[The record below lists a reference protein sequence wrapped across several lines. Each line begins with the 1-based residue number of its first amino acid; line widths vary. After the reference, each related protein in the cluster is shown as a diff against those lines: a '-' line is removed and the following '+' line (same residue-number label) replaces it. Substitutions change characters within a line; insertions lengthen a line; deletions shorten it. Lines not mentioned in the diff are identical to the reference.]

1 MPLFKKDRK
10 FSKSPEMVT
19 DENISPDMDE
29 VEKWLDDVEEK
40 SEFEDTET
48 EEILPTED
56 EPKWKKV
63 DVKATA
69 EKPKEKI
76 MKKKTRVGI
85 RRKEKKQKEETIPE
99 ENLSD
104 ELEEADEIIKDDIIE
119 DEIVSNQDEEKKSF
133 TSKKK
138 KPIIKKD
145 MKGKPVY
152 LEDTGEK
159 LGIVFDSIYDKKS
172 NLVGFKIKDRKSDA
186 VLSFSLDQFDENK
199 DGLIFL
205 PGWYTN
211 AIKLIEKL
219 EFKDKISPELTA
231 LLSDD
236 AASTKELYDIFV
248 KHDDD
253 MADYIDDA
261 VSLKEVLYNRLKVL
275 EKQRLSMKE
284 ELIDLTEKRLI
295 KDIDRREFSQ
305 DVMEH
310 RRKVNILDLNIDKC
324 KNLIQRLEGTSFGM
338 LGKDK
343 IIIKDDAKESESI
356 YEKLHHDFKGKKQV
370 ILKDDIQMPYKEK
383 YYALKEQFNQLEEE
397 YQELKSSVEKLFNRT
412 ESHY

>member
-1 MPLFKKDRK
+1 MHIFGKNKKTSENPSDEQINKNYKSNPHGKEIVVKTKTRK
-10 FSKSPEMVT
+10 KIGFRPPGSTNTVKTPAIEIKNEEQSNATWEPSDEDLLDLLPDNKNISDNVSDKKIST
-19 DENISPDMDE
+19 DEKN
-29 VEKWLDDVEEK
+29 L
-40 SEFEDTET
+40 
-48 EEILPTED
+48 
-56 EPKWKKV
+56 KK
-63 DVKATA
+63 
-69 EKPKEKI
+69 
-76 MKKKTRVGI
+76 
-85 RRKEKKQKEETIPE
+85 
-99 ENLSD
+99 
-104 ELEEADEIIKDDIIE
+104 
-119 DEIVSNQDEEKKSF
+119 KKSF
-133 TSKKK
+133 
-138 KPIIKKD
+138 IQKD

-211 AIKLIEKL
+211 AMKLIEKL

-236 AASTKELYDIFV
+236 TVSTKELYDIFV

-253 MADYIDDA
+253 MANYIDDA
-261 VSLKEVLYNRLKVL
+261 VSLKEILYNRLKVL
-275 EKQRLSMKE
+275 EKQRLSLKND
-284 ELIDLTEKRLI
+284 LIDLTEKRLI

-310 RRKVNILDLNIDKC
+310 RRKVNIIDLNIEKC
-324 KNLIQRLEGTSFGM
+324 KNLIQRLESTSFGM

-343 IIIKDDAKESESI
+343 MIIKDENKDLESK
-356 YEKLHHDFKGKKQV
+356 YEKLQHEFKGKKQV
-370 ILKDDIQMPYKEK
+370 VLKDDLEIPYKEK

-397 YQELKSSVEKLFNRT
+397 YEELKSSVEKLFNRN
-412 ESHY
+412 ESRY